1 MYYHGQSQE
10 LRATRTPYEHSKT
23 GTRYHGED
31 DESLCYRTSNVREN
45 TGAYER
51 DTPRHQRDTLSRVRI
66 SPHDSLKF
74 RFPRVSIPS
83 IRT

>member
-31 DESLCYRTSNVREN
+31 DESLCYRTNTVRAMLEKTPGLMSAVGVYLCETSFWREKN
-45 TGAYER
+45 QRLVER
-51 DTPRHQRDTLSRVRI
+51 LVFGECMS
-66 SPHDSLKF
+66 
-74 RFPRVSIPS
+74 
-83 IRT
+83 

>member
-45 TGAYER
+45 TGAYESR
-51 DTPRHQRDTLSRVRI
+51 RSFIFANVVFGRKKNQRFSR
-66 SPHDSLKF
+66 SF
-74 RFPRVSIPS
+74 SIWGM
-83 IRT
+83 